1 MSIKFDNVKF
11 AYKEYNG
18 DNVIFENLSFVIP
31 TNEISFIT
39 GLSGTGKSTILK
51 LIKGILRQQS
61 GEIIK
66 PKNTEIGLVFQHPE
80 IQFFESTVKK
90 EISFGLKNKKLKEY
104 DIEKKLF
111 DIVDKLELNREILE
125 KSPFELSS
133 GEKRIVAIASILIMQ
148 PKVLL
153 LDEPTAALDGITT
166 KKIMNLLKDLTKE
179 GITVVIVSH
188 NEKIIDK
195 YSDNK
200 IELKNRKELS
210 NKNRINKIQT
220 EILKIDS
227 RLKLFVSIFL
237 VIFTII
243 KPFSFYTYIYVS
255 LVIILFMFIMNI
267 NVIPLMIILKPIAY
281 TSMFILIFNMITLKT
296 GNVIYQ
302 GFIYNQK
309 IKIYDTPFIQ
319 TFDIFFQLLLIS
331 VIMIIVSLIINPS
344 DMVEILINIFKPFT
358 ILIKDSDIKIEKIS
372 LLLTLS
378 IQFIPIIL
386 REGEIILKSQENRGA
401 RKGIKLYISVLL
413 PLFLRTMAYAQNLSD
428 AMEIRN
434 FIIGSSRSKYISKY

>member
-1 MSIKFDNVKF
+1 M
-11 AYKEYNG
+11 
-18 DNVIFENLSFVIP
+18 
-31 TNEISFIT
+31 
-39 GLSGTGKSTILK
+39 
-51 LIKGILRQQS
+51 
-61 GEIIK
+61 
-66 PKNTEIGLVFQHPE
+66 
-80 IQFFESTVKK
+80 
-90 EISFGLKNKKLKEY
+90 KNKKLKEY

-227 RLKLFVSIFL
+227 RLKLFVRIFL

-255 LVIILFMFIMNI
+255 LFIILFMFIVNI

-281 TSMFILIFNMITLKT
+281 TSMFILIFNIITLKT
-296 GNVIYQ
+296 GNVIYK

-309 IKIYDTPFIQ
+309 I
-319 TFDIFFQLLLIS
+319 
-331 VIMIIVSLIINPS
+331 
-344 DMVEILINIFKPFT
+344 
-358 ILIKDSDIKIEKIS
+358 
-372 LLLTLS
+372 
-378 IQFIPIIL
+378 
-386 REGEIILKSQENRGA
+386 
-401 RKGIKLYISVLL
+401 YI
-413 PLFLRTMAYAQNLSD
+413 
-428 AMEIRN
+428 
-434 FIIGSSRSKYISKY
+434 